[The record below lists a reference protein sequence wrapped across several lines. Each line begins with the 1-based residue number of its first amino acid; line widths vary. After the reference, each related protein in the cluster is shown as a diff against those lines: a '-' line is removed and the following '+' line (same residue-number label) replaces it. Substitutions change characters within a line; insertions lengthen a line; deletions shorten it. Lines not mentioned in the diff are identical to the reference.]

1 MTRDGVSMN
10 ERAKAGHDEQ
20 LTGGV
25 RNGEVP
31 DGLTVLFVTGMSG
44 AGRSTAAN
52 VLEDDGWYVADNVPP
67 SLISTMVGMVR
78 ESDPTITRLA
88 MVLRAS
94 HPNLA
99 HELEQLRDSLEESG
113 IRTRLLYLDA
123 SEEALVRRFEQ
134 VRRRHPLQGK
144 ETLIEGIAR
153 ERTIL
158 APIKNVADLVVET
171 SALTAAKLRSV
182 VEGVSPGDTE
192 PRLSIAVQSFGFK
205 YGLPIDS
212 DLVADVRFLP
222 NPHWIDELR
231 DHNGQEA
238 PVRDYVLGQPDAGDF
253 LDLYTDLVSIVGRGY
268 LREGKR
274 YMTISVGCTGG
285 KHRSVAISEELA
297 RRLRKAVDDS
307 GVASYDV
314 RVMHR
319 DLGRE

>member
-1 MTRDGVSMN
+1 MS
-10 ERAKAGHDEQ
+10 ERAEAEHDEP
-20 LTGGV
+20 LTEGV
-25 RNGEVP
+25 RNDGVP

-94 HPNLA
+94 GPDLA
-99 HELEQLRDSLEESG
+99 HELEQLRDNLEESG

-153 ERTIL
+153 ERAIL

-307 GVASYDV
+307 GVATYDV

>member
-1 MTRDGVSMN
+1 MS
-10 ERAKAGHDEQ
+10 ERAEAEHDEQ

-25 RNGEVP
+25 RNDGVP

-94 HPNLA
+94 GPDLA
-99 HELEQLRDSLEESG
+99 HELEQLRDNLEESG

-153 ERTIL
+153 ERAIL

-238 PVRDYVLGQPDAGDF
+238 AVRDYVLGQPDAGDF

-307 GVASYDV
+307 GVATYDV

>member
-1 MTRDGVSMN
+1 MTRDEVSMS
-10 ERAKAGHDEQ
+10 EQAEAEHDQQ
-20 LTGGV
+20 LNGGV

-78 ESDPTITRLA
+78 ENDPTITRLA

-153 ERTIL
+153 ERAIL

-253 LDLYTDLVSIVGRGY
+253 LDLYTGLVSIVGRGY

-297 RRLRKAVDDS
+297 RRLRKTVDDS

>member
-1 MTRDGVSMN
+1 MS
-10 ERAKAGHDEQ
+10 EQAEAEHDEQ

-153 ERTIL
+153 ERAIL

-182 VEGVSPGDTE
+182 VEGVSPGDAE

-253 LDLYTDLVSIVGRGY
+253 LDLYTGLVSIVGRGY

-297 RRLRKAVDDS
+297 RRLRKTVDDS

>member
-1 MTRDGVSMN
+1 MS
-10 ERAKAGHDEQ
+10 EQAEAEHDQQ
-20 LTGGV
+20 LNGGV

-78 ESDPTITRLA
+78 ENDPTITRLA

-153 ERTIL
+153 ERAIL

-253 LDLYTDLVSIVGRGY
+253 LDLYTGLVSIVGRGY

>member
-1 MTRDGVSMN
+1 MS
-10 ERAKAGHDEQ
+10 EQAEAEHDQQ
-20 LTGGV
+20 LNGGV

-78 ESDPTITRLA
+78 ENDPTITRLA

-153 ERTIL
+153 ERAIL

-253 LDLYTDLVSIVGRGY
+253 LDLYTGLVSIVGRGY

-297 RRLRKAVDDS
+297 RRLRKTVDDS

>member
-1 MTRDGVSMN
+1 MSDHT
-10 ERAKAGHDEQ
+10 
-20 LTGGV
+20 
-25 RNGEVP
+25 EVQSAAIAEAN
-31 DGLTVLFVTGMSG
+31 DTDFTVLFVTGMSG

-78 ESDPTITRLA
+78 EDDPAITRLA

-94 HPNLA
+94 DANLA
-99 HELEQLRDSLEESG
+99 HQLEQLRDRLEESG

-123 SEEALVRRFEQ
+123 SDQVLVRRFEQ

-144 ETLIEGIAR
+144 ETLVEGIAR
-153 ERTIL
+153 ERAIL

-171 SALTAAKLRSV
+171 SALTAAKLRAI
-182 VEGVSPGDTE
+182 VEGVAPGDTE

-231 DHNGQEA
+231 DHNGREA
-238 PVRDYVLGQPDAGDF
+238 PVRDYVLGQPDADGF
-253 LDLYTDLVSIVGRGY
+253 LDLYTGLVSIVGRGY

-285 KHRSVAISEELA
+285 KHRSVAIAEELSV
-297 RRLRKAVDDS
+297 RLRRAVDDA
-307 GVASYDV
+307 GHASYDV